1 MLHARQPGVSG
12 LRQPLVVHLR
22 LIKAGPM
29 QPSYGALIEI
39 AGLVAGSL
47 ADTLEPRQMTS
58 LPERDLAALGET
70 FGSAVTGPMARRQ
83 LVRKLFDRVAPR
95 YDLMNDLMSFGLH
108 RPWKRTA
115 AAAVSEAVVHLTG
128 PVVDLAGGTGDL
140 SKLIAAKLHSHPV
153 INIDASPGMIA
164 VAARR
169 LNGAAALTVAEA
181 ERLPLTNRS
190 VAAICLSFGLRNMTD
205 PQQALREA
213 ERVLKPGG
221 TLVLLEFSK
230 PYSWFEPVY
239 DIYSRLVIPALGAAI
254 AGDRRAY
261 RYLVESIRRFPDA
274 DSMTEELTRAGFGTV
289 TVRRL
294 MFGVAALH
302 VAVKS

>member
-1 MLHARQPGVSG
+1 
-12 LRQPLVVHLR
+12 
-22 LIKAGPM
+22 M
-29 QPSYGALIEI
+29 QRSYGALTYTV
-39 AGLVAGSL
+39 GLVADSL
-47 ADTLEPRQMTS
+47 PDTLEPRQMTS
-58 LPERDLAALGET
+58 LPERDLAALSET
-70 FGSAVTGPMARRQ
+70 FGSAVTGPLARRR
-83 LVRKLFDRVAPR
+83 LVRQLFDRVAPR

-115 AAAVSEAVVHLTG
+115 AAAVSEAVAHLSG
-128 PVVDLAGGTGDL
+128 PVIDLAGGTGDL
-140 SKLIAAKLHSHPV
+140 SKLIAATLQNHPV
-153 INIDASPGMIA
+153 INIDASPGMIS

-169 LNGAAALTVAEA
+169 LNGVAALTVAEA
-181 ERLPLTNRS
+181 ERLPLADRS
-190 VAAICLSFGLRNMTD
+190 VAAICLGFGLRNMTD

-230 PYSWFEPVY
+230 PYSWFEPFY

-274 DSMTEELTRAGFGTV
+274 DSMTEELTKAGFGNV